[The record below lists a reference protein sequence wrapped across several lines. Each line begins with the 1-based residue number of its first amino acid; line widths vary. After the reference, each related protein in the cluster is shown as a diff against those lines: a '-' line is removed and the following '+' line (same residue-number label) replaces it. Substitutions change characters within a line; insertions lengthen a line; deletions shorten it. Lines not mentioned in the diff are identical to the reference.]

1 MIRRAIGSNDTRRKH
16 ASQSALAASFVF
28 LPVTDYN
35 QFVIFA
41 GGEAMSVLHE
51 NRRLWQRHVLAENRR
66 SIEGL
71 LETLCADPIYKIMAT
86 NATFKGREQVA
97 QFYNGLFE
105 GVPDAMFEL
114 INAFVGEEGV
124 VEESILR
131 GTQRGSLFGI
141 PPTGREIALPL
152 TIVFPIVTGQ
162 IMGERLYFD
171 LATLA
176 RELGVPLEQ
185 IRLGPRA

>member
-1 MIRRAIGSNDTRRKH
+1 
-16 ASQSALAASFVF
+16 
-28 LPVTDYN
+28 
-35 QFVIFA
+35 
-41 GGEAMSVLHE
+41 MSLLHQ

-71 LETLCADPIYKIMAT
+71 LETLCNDPIYKIMAT

-97 QFYNGLFE
+97 EFYTGLFE
-105 GVPDAMFEL
+105 GVPDASFEL
-114 INAFVGEEGV
+114 VNAFVGEEGV

-131 GTQRGSLFGI
+131 GTHRGVLFGV

-152 TIVFPIVTGQ
+152 TIVFPILGGQ

-176 RELGVPLEQ
+176 RELGVALDQ
-185 IRLGPRA
+185 IRLGPSV

>member
-1 MIRRAIGSNDTRRKH
+1 
-16 ASQSALAASFVF
+16 
-28 LPVTDYN
+28 
-35 QFVIFA
+35 
-41 GGEAMSVLHE
+41 MSTLHE

-71 LETLCADPIYKIMAT
+71 LDTLCADPIYKIMAT
-86 NATFKGREQVA
+86 SATFKGRDQVV
-97 QFYNGLFE
+97 QFYTGLFE
-105 GVPDAMFEL
+105 GVPDANFEL

-131 GTQRGSLFGI
+131 GIHRGTLFGI
-141 PPTGREIALPL
+141 PATGREIALPL
-152 TIVFPIVTGQ
+152 TIVFPILGGE

-176 RELGVPLEQ
+176 RQLGVSLDQ
-185 IRLGPRA
+185 IITGPV

>member
-1 MIRRAIGSNDTRRKH
+1 MT
-16 ASQSALAASFVF
+16 L
-28 LPVTDYN
+28 
-35 QFVIFA
+35 
-41 GGEAMSVLHE
+41 LHE

-71 LETLCADPIYKIMAT
+71 LETLCSEPIYKIMAT
-86 NATFKGREQVA
+86 DATFKGREQVA
-97 QFYNGLFE
+97 QFYTGLFD
-105 GVPDAMFEL
+105 GVPDATFEL

-131 GTQRGSLFGI
+131 GTHRGILFGI
-141 PPTGREIALPL
+141 RATGREIALPL
-152 TIVFPIVTGQ
+152 TIVFPILNGQ

-176 RELGVPLEQ
+176 RQLGVPLDTVLIKCRAQLDQ
-185 IRLGPRA
+185 IEE

>member
-1 MIRRAIGSNDTRRKH
+1 
-16 ASQSALAASFVF
+16 
-28 LPVTDYN
+28 
-35 QFVIFA
+35 
-41 GGEAMSVLHE
+41 MSMLHE

-66 SIEGL
+66 SIDDL

-86 NATFKGREQVA
+86 SATFKGREQVA
-97 QFYNGLFE
+97 QFYIGLFE
-105 GVPDAMFEL
+105 GVPDATFEL

-131 GTQRGSLFGI
+131 GIHGGTLFGI
-141 PPTGREIALPL
+141 PATGREIALPL
-152 TIVFPIVTGQ
+152 TIVFPILNGL

-176 RELGVPLEQ
+176 RELGVPIES
-185 IRLGPRA
+185 ISIG

>member
-1 MIRRAIGSNDTRRKH
+1 
-16 ASQSALAASFVF
+16 
-28 LPVTDYN
+28 
-35 QFVIFA
+35 
-41 GGEAMSVLHE
+41 MSLLHE

-71 LETLCADPIYKIMAT
+71 LETLCSEPIYKIMAT
-86 NATFKGREQVA
+86 NATFKGRDQVA
-97 QFYNGLFE
+97 QFYAGLFD
-105 GVPDAMFEL
+105 GVPDATFEL

-131 GTQRGSLFGI
+131 GTQRGTLLGI

-152 TIVFPIVTGQ
+152 TIVFPILNGQ

-176 RELGVPLEQ
+176 RELGVPLDQ
-185 IRLGPRA
+185 IRLGPRV

>member
-1 MIRRAIGSNDTRRKH
+1 MT
-16 ASQSALAASFVF
+16 L
-28 LPVTDYN
+28 
-35 QFVIFA
+35 
-41 GGEAMSVLHE
+41 LHE

-71 LETLCADPIYKIMAT
+71 LETLYSEPIYKIMAT
-86 NATFKGREQVA
+86 NATFKGRDQVA
-97 QFYNGLFE
+97 QFYTGLFD
-105 GVPDAMFEL
+105 GVPDATFEL

-131 GTQRGSLFGI
+131 GTHRGLLFGM
-141 PPTGREIALPL
+141 PATGREIALPL
-152 TIVFPIVTGQ
+152 TIVFPILNGE

-176 RELGVPLEQ
+176 RQLGVPLDTVS
-185 IRLGPRA
+185 I

>member
-1 MIRRAIGSNDTRRKH
+1 
-16 ASQSALAASFVF
+16 
-28 LPVTDYN
+28 
-35 QFVIFA
+35 
-41 GGEAMSVLHE
+41 MSLLHE

-66 SIEGL
+66 NIAGL
-71 LETLCADPIYKIMAT
+71 LETLCDDPIYKIMAT
-86 NATFKGREQVA
+86 SATFKGPDRVTE
-97 QFYNGLFE
+97 FYEGLFE
-105 GVPDAMFEL
+105 GVPDATFEL

-131 GTQRGSLFGI
+131 GTQRGILFGV

-152 TIVFPIVTGQ
+152 TIVFPILQGQ

-176 RELGVPLEQ
+176 RQLGVSADS
-185 IRLGPRA
+185 ISIK

>member
-1 MIRRAIGSNDTRRKH
+1 LTAV
-16 ASQSALAASFVF
+16 FVF

-35 QFVIFA
+35 QAAIFV

-51 NRRLWQRHVLAENRR
+51 NRCVWQRHVLAENRR
-66 SIEGL
+66 DITAL
-71 LETLCADPIYKIMAT
+71 LETLCGDPIYKIMAAS
-86 NATFKGREQVA
+86 ATFKGRDQVA
-97 QFYNGLFE
+97 QFYTGLFD
-105 GVPDAMFEL
+105 GVPDATFEL

-131 GTQRGSLFGI
+131 GTQRGTLFGI
-141 PPTGREIALPL
+141 PPTGREMALPL
-152 TIVFPIVTGQ
+152 TIVFPILNGQ

-176 RELGVPLEQ
+176 RQLGVAVDS
-185 IRLGPRA
+185 IAIK

>member
-1 MIRRAIGSNDTRRKH
+1 
-16 ASQSALAASFVF
+16 
-28 LPVTDYN
+28 
-35 QFVIFA
+35 
-41 GGEAMSVLHE
+41 MSVLHE

-66 SIEGL
+66 SIDDL

-86 NATFKGREQVA
+86 SATFKGREQVA
-97 QFYNGLFE
+97 QFYTGLFE
-105 GVPDAMFEL
+105 GVPDATFEL

-131 GTQRGSLFGI
+131 GIHGGTLFGI
-141 PPTGREIALPL
+141 PATGREIALPL
-152 TIVFPIVTGQ
+152 TIVFPILNGL

-176 RELGVPLEQ
+176 RELGVPIES
-185 IRLGPRA
+185 ISIG

>member
-1 MIRRAIGSNDTRRKH
+1 MT
-16 ASQSALAASFVF
+16 L
-28 LPVTDYN
+28 
-35 QFVIFA
+35 
-41 GGEAMSVLHE
+41 LHE

-71 LETLCADPIYKIMAT
+71 LETLYSEPIYKIMAT
-86 NATFKGREQVA
+86 NATFKGRDQVA
-97 QFYNGLFE
+97 QFYTGLFD
-105 GVPDAMFEL
+105 GVPDATFEL

-131 GTQRGSLFGI
+131 GTHRGLLFGM
-141 PPTGREIALPL
+141 PATGREIALPL
-152 TIVFPIVTGQ
+152 TIVFPILNGE

-176 RELGVPLEQ
+176 RQLGVPLDTVS
-185 IRLGPRA
+185 IK

>member
-1 MIRRAIGSNDTRRKH
+1 MKPLFS
-16 ASQSALAASFVF
+16 
-28 LPVTDYN
+28 
-35 QFVIFA
+35 
-41 GGEAMSVLHE
+41 GEVKAMSLMHE

-71 LETLCADPIYKIMAT
+71 LETLCDDPIYKIMAM

-97 QFYNGLFE
+97 QFYTGLFE
-105 GVPDAMFEL
+105 GVPDATFEL
-114 INAFVGEEGV
+114 INAFIGEEGV

-131 GTQRGSLFGI
+131 GTQRGVLFGI
-141 PPTGREIALPL
+141 PPTGHEVALPL
-152 TIVFPIVTGQ
+152 TIVFPILNHQ

-176 RELGVPLEQ
+176 RQLGVAIESIP
-185 IRLGPRA
+185 IK

>member
-1 MIRRAIGSNDTRRKH
+1 
-16 ASQSALAASFVF
+16 
-28 LPVTDYN
+28 
-35 QFVIFA
+35 
-41 GGEAMSVLHE
+41 MSLLHE

-71 LETLCADPIYKIMAT
+71 LETLCSEPIYKIMAT
-86 NATFKGREQVA
+86 SATFKGQAQVA
-97 QFYNGLFE
+97 QFYTGLFE
-105 GVPDAMFEL
+105 GVPDANFEL

-131 GTQRGSLFGI
+131 GTHRGALFGI

-152 TIVFPIVTGQ
+152 TIVFPIIHGQ

-176 RELGVPLEQ
+176 RELGVSLEK
-185 IRLGPRA
+185 IDMGPRV